1 MGLHGLR
8 FEFFEV
14 ARAIA
19 GHRILTPEM
28 PRTWWFV

>member
-1 MGLHGLR
+1 MELGLGSSFLR
-8 FEFFEV
+8 W
-14 ARAIA
+14 AIA